1 MKTYLVTERTNL
13 FEPNVSVQFLIKIGG
28 APEVEKVIRAVQAA
42 FAANEAACSKIVLE
56 QGTAFY
62 EKMEESGCR
71 VTVVKKDWR
80 KVLSEQEKLLFD
92 LAHGELVRVFVIP
105 SGQEVFL
112 LIAAHHLAGDG
123 KSMVYF
129 LEDVMHALSGKRLA
143 NKPLYGI
150 TGDFFT
156 KESRLLPGVRLYAD
170 AWNRKWKRS
179 GRFFTWE
186 DYERVHQSYWK
197 EHDSQIVMEAFSQ
210 EELEGIRRFA
220 RKAGVSVNSCI
231 VTAFLEACGGRIT
244 CGIPVNVRKDS
255 NRSMSNQ
262 VSGIAV
268 KTVYSN
274 RKSWAE
280 NARNVHRQIQ
290 KKLNSPRS
298 KYFVLQWIAALEPS
312 LVDSVLLNTHGLYQ
326 NPVSE
331 KFAKV
336 MGYQGGKTRELGITN
351 LTKLDIPTEY
361 GQYTIESLLFIP
373 PVVSYAR
380 RIIGV
385 STLENQMTVVY
396 HFMSCPKEAEEQKL
410 FRRGIQNLK
419 GLCETI

>member
-13 FEPNVSVQFLIKIGG
+13 FEPNVSIQFLMKIGG
-28 APEVEKVIRAVQAA
+28 ALEVGKVVRAVQAA
-42 FAANEAACSKIVLE
+42 FAANEATCSKIVLE

-71 VTVVKKDWR
+71 VAVVRKDWR
-80 KVLSEQEKLLFD
+80 EVLSEQEKLPFD
-92 LAHGELVRVFVIP
+92 LAHGELMRVFVIP

-112 LIAAHHLAGDG
+112 LMTAHHLAGDG

-129 LEDVMHALSGKRLA
+129 LEDVMNALSGKRLH

-150 TGDFFT
+150 TRDFFT
-156 KESRLLPGVRLYAD
+156 KESRLPSGVQLYAD
-170 AWNRKWKRS
+170 AWNRRWKR
-179 GRFFTWE
+179 GGQFFTWK
-186 DYERVHQSYWK
+186 DYERIHQSYWK
-197 EHDSQIVMEAFSQ
+197 EHCSQIAVETFSSN
-210 EELEGIRRFA
+210 ELEGIQRFA

-231 VTAFLEACGGRIT
+231 VTAFLEACGSRIT
-244 CGIPVNVRKDS
+244 CGIPVNVRKDF

-268 KTVYSN
+268 KTAYSD
-274 RKSWAE
+274 RKTWEE
-280 NARNVHRQIQ
+280 NAKNVHRQIQ

-298 KYFVLQWIAALEPS
+298 KYFVLQWMAALEPS

-336 MGYQGGKTRELGITN
+336 MGYRGGKTRELGITN

-373 PVVSYAR
+373 PVVSYAK

-385 STLENQMTVVY
+385 STLENQMTVVH
-396 HFMSCPKEAEEQKL
+396 HFMSRQKDAEERK
-410 FRRGIQNLK
+410 FFERGIRNLK
-419 GLCETI
+419 GLCETL